1 MWAPAAIM
9 TASKPYTNGRQGR
22 IPQDYVDLSTAIHAV
37 VQDHSLIVSLA
48 LPGLHYKERV
58 HDDVALHKSCF
69 RQHMEQVQK
78 TGAPPPSIFSTAPIL
93 VNMTLFVLVNLAI
106 CFSVRPI
113 LSSTLTYLNIR
124 NYVLE
129 HNYRWEKIAG
139 IVVGIGLTGL
149 GITGIIAIATAP
161 HSTQEVYHWFNAV
174 IMCNL

>member
-1 MWAPAAIM
+1 
-9 TASKPYTNGRQGR
+9 
-22 IPQDYVDLSTAIHAV
+22 
-37 VQDHSLIVSLA
+37 
-48 LPGLHYKERV
+48 
-58 HDDVALHKSCF
+58 
-69 RQHMEQVQK
+69 
-78 TGAPPPSIFSTAPIL
+78 
-93 VNMTLFVLVNLAI
+93 MTLFVLVNLAI